1 MHIWAPL
8 PFNSYFGGFGDFFRT
23 HLFYNCGNANTFDT
37 SEFYGILWCPSI
49 LNQFFFSDTMRSTVG
64 AGLALRLGNKARI
77 EFNYCSPIL
86 KQNSDHVN
94 RGFQFGIGY
103 EFL

>member
-1 MHIWAPL
+1 MIFSEL
-8 PFNSYFGGFGDFFRT
+8 IYSIIVEMRILLIQVSFF
-23 HLFYNCGNANTFDT
+23 LSVLYC
-37 SEFYGILWCPSI
+37 
-49 LNQFFFSDTMRSTVG
+49 FFFHFEFLSDTMRSTVG
-64 AGLALRLGNKARI
+64 AGLALKLGNKARI

>member
-1 MHIWAPL
+1 
-8 PFNSYFGGFGDFFRT
+8 
-23 HLFYNCGNANTFDT
+23 
-37 SEFYGILWCPSI
+37 
-49 LNQFFFSDTMRSTVG
+49 MRSTVG